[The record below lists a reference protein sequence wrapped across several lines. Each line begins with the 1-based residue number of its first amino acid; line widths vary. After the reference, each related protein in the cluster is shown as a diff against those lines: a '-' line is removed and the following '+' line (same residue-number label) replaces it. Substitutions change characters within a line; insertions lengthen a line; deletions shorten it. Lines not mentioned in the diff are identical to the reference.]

1 MADLFAPG
9 DKITFRDKEACA
21 RRELDMRRRVYP
33 RRVADQKMTQDQ
45 ADREIEIMEAI
56 VDDYAKA
63 SALEMS
69 GRERLR

>member
-1 MADLFAPG
+1 MPDLFAPSA
-9 DKITFRDKEACA
+9 KITFRDKEECA
-21 RRELDMRRRVYP
+21 RRELEMRRRVYP
-33 RRVADQKMTQDQ
+33 RWVQKGNLTQDR

-69 GRERLR
+69 GRERGR